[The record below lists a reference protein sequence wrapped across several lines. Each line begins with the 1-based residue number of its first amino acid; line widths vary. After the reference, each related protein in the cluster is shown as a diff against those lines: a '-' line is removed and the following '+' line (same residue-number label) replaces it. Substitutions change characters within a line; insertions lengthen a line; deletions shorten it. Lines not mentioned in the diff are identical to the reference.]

1 MHQTP
6 GSRDGE
12 LPGRVL
18 SRGRARDIS
27 LRQSIAFWLIPVL
40 CAVTAVGAQ
49 TPTQAPAGQPPATPA
64 APQGRG
70 GGRGGL
76 PPVVSPEVN
85 PDKTITFRFR
95 AANAKEVTLRG
106 ELDGKTYPMTKGENG
121 VWSVTIGPLA
131 PDVYNYQFD
140 ADGVIAMDPVNPSVK
155 LGFGGFPPANMVEVP
170 GDEFDDARDVP
181 HGSVRME
188 TYHSKTL
195 GVPRTAWI
203 YTPPGYDRGNTRY
216 PVLYLLHGAGNT
228 DSSWMLTGRANYI
241 LDNLIAEKKAKPMII
256 VTPFGYARMGVGTG
270 PERAVIGAPTP
281 GAAPAPNAGLGGGLI
296 GKDLLSDL
304 IPYIEQNFRTL
315 KDPDNRAIGGLSMGG
330 GHTANISFANPKLFR
345 YVAIMSAGA
354 ANADQNYPEFFKDAD
369 AINKQFKLLWIGVG
383 KDDFALNGSK
393 ALSDLLNKHNI
404 KHTYRVTEGR
414 HEWVIWRHHLHEVA
428 PQLFK

>member
-1 MHQTP
+1 M
-6 GSRDGE
+6 
-12 LPGRVL
+12 
-18 SRGRARDIS
+18 
-27 LRQSIAFWLIPVL
+27 
-40 CAVTAVGAQ
+40 TAVLFAVAAVSAQ
-49 TPTQAPAGQPPATPA
+49 TPPAQPPAGQAPPA

-70 GGRGGL
+70 GGRGG

-85 PDKTITFRFR
+85 ADKTITFRFR
-95 AANAKEVTLRG
+95 APNAKEVTLIG
-106 ELDGKTYPMTKGENG
+106 ELDGKPYPMTKGENG
-121 VWSVTIGPLA
+121 IWTVTIGPLA
-131 PDVYNYQFD
+131 PDVYNYQFN

-216 PVLYLLHGAGNT
+216 PVLYLLHGAGNI

-241 LDNLIAEKKAKPMII
+241 LDNLIAEKKARPMII
-256 VTPFGYARMGVGTG
+256 VTPLGYARMGVGTG
-270 PERAVIGAPTP
+270 PERPVQG
-281 GAAPAPNAGLGGGLI
+281 APAPGAPPNPAAGIGGGLV
-296 GKDLLSDL
+296 GKDLLNDL
-304 IPYIEQNFRTL
+304 VPFVEANFRTL
-315 KDPDNRAIGGLSMGG
+315 KDSANRAIGGLSMGG
-330 GHTANISFANPKLFR
+330 GHTANISFANPKLFS

-354 ANADQNYPEFFKDAD
+354 ANAEENYPDFFKNAD

-383 KDDFALNGSK
+383 KDDFALKGSK
-393 ALSDLLNKHNI
+393 TLSDLLNKHNI
-404 KHTYRVTEGR
+404 KHTYRETEGR

-428 PQLFK
+428 PQLFR